1 MITSVVISLLTFFGL
16 LTENQAVLRLQ
27 VTGYSSTIAT
37 YTVQNDVLQSEQEFD
52 LGPLR
57 DMTWMQL
64 DGGFLYG
71 AHEVG
76 EMEGEAGGAVSRWIM
91 GEGAELELQEWR
103 TIGSTYPA
111 HMLVSSEHGMIY
123 TANYGGSSFSALRLG
138 PGGEVGDVVR
148 VDNFPFEEEEECRD
162 ASHPHQTVIRGD
174 WIWVVDLGCDRIRHY
189 RKSDSGPKPLFNTHI
204 APGAGPRHLVLHPSL
219 NIAYLACELQSRVQV
234 YSVRSETSG
243 LSLLQELPFSSTNGD
258 SGAEILIQGD
268 FVYATSRGSGVVLVY
283 RMDPESGL
291 LTLVQEEKL
300 GGTWPRSLVVRGN
313 IGAVID
319 QKGDSLQ
326 LLHIDEA
333 TGMVTPG
340 ATVATPS
347 GPAFVQFVE

>member
-1 MITSVVISLLTFFGL
+1 MIVVPIAVIVVLAFLGL
-16 LTENQAVLRLQ
+16 VPKNQAARLQ
-27 VTGYSSTIAT
+27 VTGYSPTIAT
-37 YTVQNDVLQSEQEFD
+37 YTISNNALQLEQEFD

-76 EMEGEAGGAVSRWIM
+76 EMEGIDGGAVSRWVM
-91 GEGAELELQEWR
+91 GEGAELVLEEWK

-111 HMLVSSEHGMIY
+111 HMLVSQEHGMIY
-123 TANYGGSSFSALRLG
+123 TANYGGSSFSTLRLG
-138 PGGEVGDVVR
+138 PGGEVGDVVS
-148 VDNFPFEEEEECRD
+148 VENFPLEGENCRD
-162 ASHPHQTVIRGD
+162 ASHPHQTVVKGD

-189 RKSDSGPKPLFNTHI
+189 RKSNSGPQPVATSDI
-204 APGAGPRHLVLHPSL
+204 APGAGPRHLVLHPEL
-219 NIAYLACELQSRVQV
+219 PLAFLVCELQSRVQV
-234 YSVRSETSG
+234 YSLDMATSG
-243 LSLLQELPFSSTNGD
+243 LSLLQELPLSSTNGD
-258 SGAEILIQGD
+258 FGAEILVQGD

-283 RMDPESGL
+283 RLDPESHL

-300 GGTWPRSLVVRGN
+300 GGTWPRSLAIRGSV
-313 IGAVID
+313 GAVID

-333 TGMVTPG
+333 TGLVTPG
-340 ATVATPS
+340 PTASTPS
-347 GPAFVQFVE
+347 GPAFVQFID